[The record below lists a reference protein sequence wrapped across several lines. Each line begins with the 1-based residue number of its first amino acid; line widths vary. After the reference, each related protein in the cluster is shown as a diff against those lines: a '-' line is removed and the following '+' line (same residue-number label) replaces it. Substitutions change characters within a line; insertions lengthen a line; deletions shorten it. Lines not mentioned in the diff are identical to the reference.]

1 MVYSSFRDTDTSK
14 IWHGNEHAL
23 DISGENMH
31 DIDPPHGEKI
41 MSSTIGIL
49 HAFQFL
55 EDVLLSRKPGS
66 RGRNSRKRYDQIVLF
81 WRYKTFLLNIN
92 LEWN

>member
-1 MVYSSFRDTDTSK
+1 MYFLRCINLFRDTDTSK

-31 DIDPPHGEKI
+31 EIDPPHGEKI

-55 EDVLLSRKPGS
+55 EDVLLSRRPGS
-66 RGRNSRKRYDQIVLF
+66 RGRHSRKRYECISKHGEFAQG
-81 WRYKTFLLNIN
+81 K
-92 LEWN
+92 

>member
-1 MVYSSFRDTDTSK
+1 MFTFYCICRIRDTDTSK

-31 DIDPPHGEKI
+31 QIDPPHGEKI

-66 RGRNSRKRYDQIVLF
+66 RRNPSRKR
-81 WRYKTFLLNIN
+81 
-92 LEWN
+92 

>member
-1 MVYSSFRDTDTSK
+1 
-14 IWHGNEHAL
+14 
-23 DISGENMH
+23 MH
-31 DIDPPHGEKI
+31 EIDPPHGEKI

-66 RGRNSRKRYDQIVLF
+66 RGRHSRKRYDEL
-81 WRYKTFLLNIN
+81 
-92 LEWN
+92 